1 MQTAENFA
9 NPKKFISIKF
19 KVTFLVSLLSLVS
32 LAGISMLV
40 FNSSRMQQ
48 ISHDITGQYEDAL
61 TSNYFSKFDDFLNA
75 IQASSGIS
83 QNLGETFY
91 MLKSTL
97 SREELAKTMENEY
110 HKAFARETNL
120 LGGGAFYEPNAFYP
134 DVRDFHYF
142 VSKEL
147 TAAGIPSEN
156 NVRWVGGEWAWD
168 VDTYEEG
175 WYQAALP
182 KGWNRATPRE
192 KRYHWSELYVDTS
205 VDALMVSVCIP
216 IYSLKKFIVGVAT
229 VDVSLSTLQKM
240 VSSFPLPTPSTQ
252 IVGFSTINNA
262 TFAISG
268 NEKFDIVPYPEGS
281 WLKGLEGIKSG
292 QTVSRGIKLD
302 GSDYSLTAYAH
313 ESGIGL
319 AVLIPDLEKYAK
331 VDALQTSNFIT
342 VIAIVLAMVA
352 IIAVVLL
359 AISSWIVKPV
369 RQTFSMLET
378 FAKGDLTQN
387 ISTSGR
393 DELAQMMRMID
404 NTQKSIKRI
413 IVAIGEKV
421 QILHGS
427 SNDLSSVSAQLAN
440 SANGTV
446 AKSTEV
452 ASTAEQM
459 AANINQMAS
468 GAKQASANANKV
480 ASTTEQ
486 MAANINAMASA
497 AEQASANASEVAS
510 TTERMAANIN
520 AMANGA
526 EQASTNAS
534 EVADTAEKMSS
545 SMNTIAAA
553 VEEMSASISQI
564 AGNADEARKITED
577 AIAKSGDATK
587 VMDKLGI
594 AAKEI
599 GKVTGVIKKIADKT
613 NLLAL
618 NATIE
623 AASAGEAGKGFAVV
637 AVEIK
642 ELANQSASSAD
653 DIASKIESVQIDTGE
668 AVAVINDVSGIIERI
683 NQSVEAIAGHV
694 EQQTKASNE
703 IANNVAQA
711 STGAKRVASSIGEVA
726 RGTNEIANNVAQ
738 ANEGAKRVASSIGE
752 VARGTNEIAS
762 NVAQASTGAKQ
773 VASAIG
779 EIAKGVNDVSRN
791 ANEAAKGA
799 TNVSSNT
806 ISMNQAAKESSL
818 GASQV
823 NQSSCDLA
831 KIAEELKQ
839 TIAQFKV

>member
-1 MQTAENFA
+1 MQTADNFA

-19 KVTFLVSLLSLVS
+19 KVTFLVLLLSLVS
-32 LAGISMLV
+32 LVGIGILV

-61 TSNYFSKFDDFLNA
+61 ASNYFSKFDDFLNA

-91 MLKSTL
+91 MLKNTL
-97 SREELAKTMENEY
+97 SRQELAKTMENEY
-110 HKAFARETNL
+110 HKAFARETSL
-120 LGGGAFYEPNAFYP
+120 LGGGAFYEPYSFYH
-134 DVRDFHYF
+134 DVHDFHYF

-147 TAAGIPSEN
+147 TAAGIPLEN

-216 IYSLKKFIVGVAT
+216 IYSMEKVIVGVAT

-252 IVGFSTINNA
+252 IVGFSAINNA

-268 NEKFDIVPYPEGS
+268 SEKFDIVPYPEGN
-281 WLKGLEGIKSG
+281 WLKGLEGIEPG
-292 QTVSRGIKLD
+292 QTVSKSIKLA

-331 VDALQTSNFIT
+331 VDALQTNNFIT
-342 VIAIVLAMVA
+342 VIAIILAMVA
-352 IIAVVLL
+352 IIVVVLL

-369 RQTFSMLET
+369 RLTFSMLET
-378 FAKGDLTQN
+378 FARGDLTQN
-387 ISTSGR
+387 ISASGM

-404 NTQKSIKRI
+404 KTQKSIKRI
-413 IVAIGEKV
+413 IMAIGEKV

-486 MAANINAMASA
+486 MAANINAMASG
-497 AEQASANASEVAS
+497 AEQASSNASEVAN

-520 AMANGA
+520 AMANSA
-526 EQASTNAS
+526 EQARVKAS
-534 EVADTAEKMSS
+534 EVADTAEQMSS
-545 SMNTIAAA
+545 NMNTIAAA

-564 AGNADEARKITED
+564 ASNAGGARKITED
-577 AIAKSGDATK
+577 AIAKSSDATK
-587 VMDKLGI
+587 VMGKLGI

-599 GKVTGVIKKIADKT
+599 GKVTDVIKKIADKT

-637 AVEIK
+637 AGEIK
-642 ELANQSASSAD
+642 ELANQSAASAD
-653 DIASKIESVQIDTGE
+653 DIASKIESIQADTGE
-668 AVAVINDVSGIIERI
+668 AVAVINDVSGIITKI
-683 NQSVEAIAGHV
+683 NESVEAIAGHV

-703 IANNVAQA
+703 IASNVAQT

-738 ANEGAKRVASSIGE
+738 A
-752 VARGTNEIAS
+752 
-762 NVAQASTGAKQ
+762 STGAKQ

-779 EIAKGVNDVSRN
+779 EIAKGVNEVSRN
-791 ANEAAKGA
+791 ASEAAKGA

-806 ISMNQAAKESSL
+806 ISMNQAAKESSQ

-831 KIAEELKQ
+831 KIAEELRQ

>member
-1 MQTAENFA
+1 MKTKKAENS
-9 NPKKFISIKF
+9 KKFISIKF
-19 KVTFLVSLLSLVS
+19 KMTLLVLLLSLVS
-32 LAGISMLV
+32 LAGMGILV
-40 FNSSRMQQ
+40 LNGSRMQQ
-48 ISHDITGQYEDAL
+48 ISRDIAGQYEDAM

-91 MLKSTL
+91 MLKDTL
-97 SREELAKTMENEY
+97 SRKELAKTMENEY

-120 LGGGAFYEPNAFYP
+120 LGGGAFYEPYSFYH
-134 DVRDFHYF
+134 DVHDFHYF

-147 TAAGIPSEN
+147 TAAGIPSESN
-156 NVRWVGGEWAWD
+156 AHWVGGEWAWD

-216 IYSLKKFIVGVAT
+216 IYSMEKVIVGVAT

-252 IVGFSTINNA
+252 IVGFSAINNA

-268 NEKFDIVPYPEGS
+268 SEKYDIVPYPEGS
-281 WLKGLEGIKSG
+281 WLKELEGVKPG
-292 QTVSRGIKLD
+292 QTISKSIKLGGD
-302 GSDYSLTAYAH
+302 NYSLTAYSH

-319 AVLIPDLEKYAK
+319 AALIPDLEKYAK
-331 VDALQTSNFIT
+331 VDALQASNFVT
-342 VIAIVLAMVA
+342 VISIFLVMVVIIIIVLF
-352 IIAVVLL
+352 

-369 RQTFSMLET
+369 RRTFSMLET
-378 FAKGDLTQN
+378 FASGDLTQN
-387 ISTSGR
+387 ISTNGR

-404 NTQKSIKRI
+404 KTQQGIKHI
-413 IVAIGEKV
+413 IMAIGEKA
-421 QILHGS
+421 QILHGNS
-427 SNDLSSVSAQLAN
+427 RDLSSVASQLAD

-459 AANINQMAS
+459 AVNINQMAV
-468 GAKQASANANKV
+468 GTKQANANV
-480 ASTTEQ
+480 NEV
-486 MAANINAMASA
+486 
-497 AEQASANASEVAS
+497 ANAAGQ
-510 TTERMAANIN
+510 M
-520 AMANGA
+520 
-526 EQASTNAS
+526 STN
-534 EVADTAEKMSS
+534 
-545 SMNTIAAA
+545 MNTIAAA

-564 AGNADEARKITED
+564 AGNAYDTRKITKD
-577 AIAKSGDATK
+577 ATAKSGDATD
-587 VMDKLGI
+587 VMNKLGI

-599 GKVTGVIKKIADKT
+599 GKVTNIIKKIADKT

-637 AVEIK
+637 AGEIK

-653 DIASKIESVQIDTGE
+653 DIASKVESIQAGTGE
-668 AVAVINDVSGIIERI
+668 AVMVINDVSGIIERI

-703 IANNVAQA
+703 IASNVAQ
-711 STGAKRVASSIGEVA
+711 TNKGAKRVAS
-726 RGTNEIANNVAQ
+726 
-738 ANEGAKRVASSIGE
+738 
-752 VARGTNEIAS
+752 
-762 NVAQASTGAKQ
+762 
-773 VASAIG
+773 AID
-779 EIAKGVNDVSRN
+779 EIAKGTNDVSRN
-791 ANEAAKGA
+791 ASEAAKGA
-799 TNVSSNT
+799 NDVSNST
-806 ISMNQAAKESSL
+806 VSMSQAAKESAQ

-823 NQSSCDLA
+823 NQSSSDLA
-831 KIAEELKQ
+831 KIAEDLKQ
-839 TIAQFKV
+839 TIARFKM

>member
-1 MQTAENFA
+1 MEKASS
-9 NPKKFISIKF
+9 KKFISIKF
-19 KVTFLVSLLSLVS
+19 KMTFLVLLLSLVS
-32 LAGISMLV
+32 LAGISILA
-40 FNSSRMQQ
+40 FNGSRMQQ
-48 ISHDITGQYEDAL
+48 ISNDITGQYEDAL

-91 MLKSTL
+91 MLKNTL
-97 SREELAKTMENEY
+97 SRQELAKTMENEY

-134 DVRDFHYF
+134 DVRNFHYF

-147 TAAGIPSEN
+147 TAAGIPSEL

-168 VDTYEEG
+168 VDTYKEG
-175 WYQAALP
+175 WYLSALP
-182 KGWNRATPRE
+182 DGWNRAVPRE

-216 IYSLKKFIVGVAT
+216 IYSLEKLIVGVAT
-229 VDVSLSTLQKM
+229 VDVSLYTLQKM

-281 WLKGLEGIKSG
+281 WLKELVGIKPG
-292 QTVSRGIKLD
+292 QTINKSIEFD
-302 GSDYSLTAYAH
+302 GGNYSLAAYAH

-342 VIAIVLAMVA
+342 VIAIILAMVV
-352 IIAVVLL
+352 IIAIVLL
-359 AISSWIVKPV
+359 AISNWIVKPV

-378 FAKGDLTQN
+378 FARGDLTQN
-387 ISTSGR
+387 ISVSGG

-404 NTQKSIKRI
+404 KTQKSIKRI
-413 IVAIGEKV
+413 IMAIGEKA
-421 QILHGS
+421 QILYGNS
-427 SNDLSSVSAQLAN
+427 KDLSFVASQLAN

-459 AANINQMAS
+459 ATNINQMAI
-468 GAKQASANANKV
+468 GAEQASVNVNEVAN
-480 ASTTEQ
+480 TTEQ
-486 MAANINAMASA
+486 MAANINAMARG
-497 AEQASANASEVAS
+497 AEQASVNASEVAS
-510 TTERMAANIN
+510 AAGQ
-520 AMANGA
+520 M
-526 EQASTNAS
+526 STN
-534 EVADTAEKMSS
+534 
-545 SMNTIAAA
+545 MNTIAAA

-564 AGNADEARKITED
+564 AGNASEAHKITED

-587 VMDKLGI
+587 VMDKLGM

-599 GKVTGVIKKIADKT
+599 GAVTSVIKKIADKT

-637 AVEIK
+637 ASEIK
-642 ELANQSASSAD
+642 ELANQSANSAD
-653 DIASKIESVQIDTGE
+653 DISSKIESIQSGTGE
-668 AVAVINDVSGIIERI
+668 AVMVINDVSGIIERI

-703 IANNVAQA
+703 IANNVAQTNA
-711 STGAKRVASSIGEVA
+711 GAKRVASAIDEVA
-726 RGTNEIANNVAQ
+726 RDTNEIARNATQ
-738 ANEGAKRVASSIGE
+738 ANSGAKRVASAIGE
-752 VARGTNEIAS
+752 VAKGT
-762 NVAQASTGAKQ
+762 
-773 VASAIG
+773 
-779 EIAKGVNDVSRN
+779 NDVSRN
-791 ANEAAKGA
+791 ATEAARGA
-799 TNVSSNT
+799 TNVSNNT
-806 ISMNQAAKESSL
+806 VSMSQTAKESAQ

-823 NQSSCDLA
+823 NQSSSDLA

-839 TIAQFKV
+839 TIAQFRV

>member
-1 MQTAENFA
+1 MRTAENA
-9 NPKKFISIKF
+9 ASTKKFISIKF

-32 LAGISMLV
+32 LAGIGILV

-48 ISHDITGQYEDAL
+48 ITHDIAGQYEDAL

-91 MLKSTL
+91 MLKDTL

-134 DVRDFHYF
+134 DVHDFHYF

-147 TAAGIPSEN
+147 TATGIPSEN
-156 NVRWVGGEWAWD
+156 YVRWVGGEWAWD

-175 WYQAALP
+175 WYQVALP
-182 KGWNRATPRE
+182 KGWNRSVPRE

-216 IYSLKKFIVGVAT
+216 IYSLKKLIVGVAT

-268 NEKFDIVPYPEGS
+268 SEKFDIVPYSQGS
-281 WLKGLEGIKSG
+281 WLKGLEGIKPG
-292 QTVSRGIKLD
+292 QTVSRSIKLNENN
-302 GSDYSLTAYAH
+302 YSLTVYAH

-342 VIAIVLAMVA
+342 VIAIILAMVI

-369 RQTFSMLET
+369 RRTFSILET
-378 FAKGDLTQN
+378 FARGDLTQN
-387 ISTSGR
+387 ISANGR
-393 DELAQMMRMID
+393 DELAQMTRMID
-404 NTQKSIKRI
+404 KTQKSIKHI
-413 IVAIGEKV
+413 IMAIGEKAH
-421 QILHGS
+421 ILYGNS
-427 SNDLSSVSAQLAN
+427 KDLSSVAAQLAN

-446 AKSTEV
+446 AKSNEV
-452 ASTAEQM
+452 ASTTEQM
-459 AANINQMAS
+459 AVNINAMAG
-468 GAKQASANANKV
+468 GAEQASVNANEV
-480 ASTTEQ
+480 ANTTEQ
-486 MAANINAMASA
+486 MAANINAMASS
-497 AEQASANASEVAS
+497 AEQARV
-510 TTERMAANIN
+510 
-520 AMANGA
+520 
-526 EQASTNAS
+526 NAS
-534 EVADTAEKMSS
+534 EVADAAGQMSS
-545 SMNTIAAA
+545 NMNTIAAA

-564 AGNADEARKITED
+564 ADNAGDARKITED

-587 VMDKLGI
+587 VMNKLGI

-637 AVEIK
+637 AGEIK

-653 DIASKIESVQIDTGE
+653 DIARKIESIQTDTGE
-668 AVAVINDVSGIIERI
+668 AVSVINDVSGIITRI

-703 IANNVAQA
+703 IASNVAHTNTGAKRVASAIGEVARGTKEIASNVTQA
-711 STGAKRVASSIGEVA
+711 STGAKRVAS
-726 RGTNEIANNVAQ
+726 
-738 ANEGAKRVASSIGE
+738 
-752 VARGTNEIAS
+752 
-762 NVAQASTGAKQ
+762 
-773 VASAIG
+773 AIG
-779 EIAKGVNDVSRN
+779 EIARGANDVSRN
-791 ANEAAKGA
+791 ASDAAKGA
-799 TNVSSNT
+799 ANVNSNT
-806 ISMNQAAKESSL
+806 LSMSQAAKESAQ
-818 GASQV
+818 GASHI
-823 NQSSCDLA
+823 NQSSNDLA